1 MKREHGVSEMKEFR
15 MLKTL
20 DMQGI
25 EPNWGGGFK
34 LQCK

>member
-1 MKREHGVSEMKEFR
+1 MGREYGVSEMKEFR

-25 EPNWGGGFK
+25 EPNEGG
-34 LQCK
+34 L

>member
-1 MKREHGVSEMKEFR
+1 MKREHGVNEMEEFR

-25 EPNWGGGFK
+25 EPNGGGG
-34 LQCK
+34 L